1 MLTYDNNPSAKIYST
16 TCAVLGLPLALSYHI
31 AYVKLAST
39 FDKHQQRRMSGA
51 SIMSGGNGTERG
63 TAALAVRMAEM
74 YLNIGRTEEAVQL
87 VDETI
92 AVFKKGSSSI
102 GLQNE
107 GRVEVSAGFT
117 VNDVKDLDGDELQM
131 IIQLLRLKGNAL
143 MKLKGPVGFA
153 MSAKLNI
160 DALKNLR
167 DMPCI

>member
-1 MLTYDNNPSAKIYST
+1 M
-16 TCAVLGLPLALSYHI
+16 
-31 AYVKLAST
+31 
-39 FDKHQQRRMSGA
+39 
-51 SIMSGGNGTERG
+51 
-63 TAALAVRMAEM
+63 
-74 YLNIGRTEEAVQL
+74 L
-87 VDETI
+87 VDKTI

-107 GRVEVSAGFT
+107 GRVEVAVGFT

-131 IIQLLRLKGNAL
+131 IIQLLRLKGNAST
-143 MKLKGPVGFA
+143 LKGPVGFA